1 MAETTMT
8 IDAPPEA
15 VYAVLADG
23 RRYAEWVVGAK
34 RIRGVDPSWPE
45 PGSRFHH
52 VVGFGPVEI
61 KDHSEVLEVEP
72 NKRIVLRVRARPA
85 GAARVELDLVARDG
99 ATEVRMNEYPTS
111 GLAKTIDN
119 PLLEATLKARN
130 LEALRRLK
138 REVEEDAPA

>member
-1 MAETTMT
+1 MAVTTMT
-8 IDAPPEA
+8 IDAPPDA

-34 RIRGVDPSWPE
+34 RIRDVDPSWPK

-72 NKRIVLRVRARPA
+72 DKRLVLRVRARPA
-85 GAARVELDLVARDG
+85 GSAKVELDLVPRGDG
-99 ATEVRMNEYPTS
+99 TEVRMNEYPTS

-119 PLLEATLKARN
+119 PVFEATLKARN

-138 REVEEDAPA
+138 REVEEDGPA

>member
-1 MAETTMT
+1 MALTTMT

-15 VYAVLADG
+15 VYAVLSDG

-34 RIRGVDPSWPE
+34 RIRDVDPAWPE

-52 VVGFGPVEI
+52 VVGFGPIEI

-72 NKRIVLRVRARPA
+72 RKRLVLRVRARPA
-85 GAARVELDLVARDG
+85 GEARVELDLLPRDG
-99 ATEVRMNEYPTS
+99 GTEVRMNEYPVS
-111 GLAKTIDN
+111 GVAKTIDN

-138 REVEEDAPA
+138 REVEEDGPA